1 MGLSYQKPAWKEGDT
16 MRASAWIV
24 FLGSVLI
31 AGPATATDFY
41 VAINSGTDS
50 CHVVLAEPDGE
61 VMLSLGGPYTSYDE
75 ATEKMKTLEECGE
88 EGKYR

>member
-1 MGLSYQKPAWKEGDT
+1 
-16 MRASAWIV
+16 MRVPAWIV
-24 FLGSVLI
+24 FLSAVLVS
-31 AGPATATDFY
+31 GPALATDFY
-41 VAINSGTDS
+41 VAINSTTDS
-50 CHVVLAEPDGE
+50 CHIVLQKPDGE

>member
-1 MGLSYQKPAWKEGDT
+1 

-24 FLGSVLI
+24 FLSSLLVS
-31 AGPATATDFY
+31 GPALATDFY

-50 CHVVLAEPDGE
+50 CHIVLEEPDGD
-61 VMLSLGGPYTSYDE
+61 VMLPLGGPYTSYDE

-88 EGKYR
+88 EGSYR